1 MGKNTEQAMSHLL
14 HTDYNRLIERL
25 NRFPQGAP
33 PSHLLYKILKILFSE
48 KEAGLVSL
56 LPVKPFTAEAASKIW
71 KMSIASSEKILDELA
86 GRAILL
92 DFPENGK
99 QVYCLP
105 PPMAGFIEFSMMRTR
120 GDIDQKLLSEL
131 LYQYINVEE
140 DFVKALFLRGETQLG
155 RVFVNEEAIHDSHM
169 LEVLDYERASEVI
182 KTASHIGISDCYCR
196 HKMKQIGRA
205 CKAPSDI
212 CMTFNT
218 SAASLIKHGFAR
230 KVDVTECIKVLHRA
244 YEFNLVQF
252 GENVRKRVNF
262 ICNCCS
268 CCCEAM
274 IVAKKF
280 GMEHPVHTTG
290 FLPEIKDD
298 ACTGCGK
305 CADACPVGA
314 IFLVPAGDADH
325 PKLKKADLNEDI
337 CLGCGICKRVCSS
350 DGIRLLRRSRR
361 VIPPYNTVH
370 RTVVMAIER
379 GNLQDIIFDNRTLL
393 SHRVFSAVLRAV
405 LKLPPVKR
413 AMASKQVKSRF
424 FETVFSR
431 YNI

>member
-1 MGKNTEQAMSHLL
+1 M
-14 HTDYNRLIERL
+14 
-25 NRFPQGAP
+25 
-33 PSHLLYKILKILFSE
+33 LLYKILKILFSE
-48 KEAGLVSL
+48 KEAELVSL

-71 KMSIASSEKILDELA
+71 KMSAASSEKILDELA

-92 DFPENGK
+92 DFSENDK
-99 QVYCLP
+99 QMYCLP

-140 DFVKALFLRGETQLG
+140 AFVKALFLRGETQLG
-155 RVFVNEEAIHDSHM
+155 RVFINEEAIRDLQM

-182 KTASHIGISDCYCR
+182 KMASHIGISDCYCR
-196 HKMKQIGRA
+196 QKMKQVGKA
-205 CKAPSDI
+205 CEAPLDI

-230 KVDVTECIKVLHRA
+230 KVDVTDCMKVLNRA

-290 FLPEIKDD
+290 FLPEIMNDN
-298 ACTGCGK
+298 CTGCGK
-305 CADACPVGA
+305 CADACPVEA
-314 IFLVPAGDADH
+314 ISLVLADDTSH
-325 PKLKKADLNEDI
+325 LKLKKALINEEI
-337 CLGCGICKRVCSS
+337 CLGCGICKRVCHS
-350 DGIRLLRRSRR
+350 DGIRLARRSRR

-379 GNLQDIIFDNRTLL
+379 GNLQDIIYDNRVLL
-393 SHRVFSAVLRAV
+393 SHRVFSAILRAV
-405 LKLPPVKR
+405 LKLPPVKL

-424 FETVFSR
+424 FEAVFSR